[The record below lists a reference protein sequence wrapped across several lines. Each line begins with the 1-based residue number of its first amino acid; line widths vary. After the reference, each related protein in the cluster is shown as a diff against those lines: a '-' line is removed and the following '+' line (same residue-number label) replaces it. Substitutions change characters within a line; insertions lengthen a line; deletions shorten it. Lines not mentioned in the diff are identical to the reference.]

1 MNNKSIKNW
10 ESYNKINAEPIECFV
25 KRHKRV
31 RTIQYSLMIAIGFG
45 FLLIQVLDRFR
56 VW

>member
-1 MNNKSIKNW
+1 MKCTAKIMQPYQ
-10 ESYNKINAEPIECFV
+10 YNLV
-25 KRHKRV
+25 
-31 RTIQYSLMIAIGFG
+31 IAVAFG